1 MNTQSIRFCGIAIA
15 FAICLLCTNTT
26 EAGFGKKM
34 KKFLNNTPSGYET
47 PQQHQARRNAEIE
60 AARKE
65 VEARRL
71 QEARLA
77 RQTAYER
84 IRSDA
89 WNRFQTTMS
98 ETIQPVLGAAK
109 DDCPDAY
116 SGLNAAVAAMQDG
129 FRALPPEE
137 DDAGSAA
144 QKLSDWEKGIASLIE
159 SARQTKDA
167 LEKRRAELAK
177 AESERMLA
185 VLSKLADLHAAKRH
199 DGTSEF
205 TNRMAWATGNKLW
218 ATEREVATEV
228 RKRTGLELKDCTPAA
243 KEFQSQLIKYLDA
256 AAKCKYEF
264 GSLSATGEVFLVSTE
279 WMPNDEPQLVSN
291 VLAAIKDYYQFPAG
305 VCEREDRVITGYN
318 LDSGNLSPW
327 GLYQFNYFTKRM
339 DDGVTKANKSRDRIV
354 NMYSIKPY
362 VQTTTTF
369 SCDGYDIVVKSDERG
384 ENVMSVK
391 TTDTVVYS
399 EIKKNN

>member
-1 MNTQSIRFCGIAIA
+1 
-15 FAICLLCTNTT
+15 
-26 EAGFGKKM
+26 
-34 KKFLNNTPSGYET
+34 
-47 PQQHQARRNAEIE
+47 
-60 AARKE
+60 
-65 VEARRL
+65 
-71 QEARLA
+71 
-77 RQTAYER
+77 
-84 IRSDA
+84 
-89 WNRFQTTMS
+89 MS

-116 SGLNAAVAAMQDG
+116 SELNAAVVAMQDG
-129 FRALPPEE
+129 FRALPTEE

-144 QKLSDWEKGIASLIE
+144 QKLSDWEKGIARLIE
-159 SARQTKDA
+159 SAAQTRDVV
-167 LEKRRAELAK
+167 EKRHAELAK
-177 AESERMLA
+177 AELERMLA
-185 VLSKLADLHAAKRH
+185 VLSKLSDLHAAKRH
-199 DGTSEF
+199 DGANEF

-243 KEFQSQLIKYLDA
+243 KEFLSQRIKCLDA

-264 GSLSATGEVFLVSTE
+264 GSLSATGEVFLVSAE
-279 WMPNDEPQLVSN
+279 WMPNNEPQLVSN
-291 VLAAIKDYYQFPAG
+291 VLAAIKDYYQFPVG
-305 VCEREDRVITGYN
+305 VCERENRVITGYN

-339 DDGVTKANKSRDRIV
+339 DDGDAKANKSRDRIV

-384 ENVMSVK
+384 ENVVSVK
-391 TTDTVVYS
+391 TTDMVVYS
-399 EIKKNN
+399 EIKKSN